1 MNKTLTKAQKEAII
15 YKIQQNREAK
25 VKEVKERLTASF
37 VPTEEQLAI
46 FNDLTRANE
55 LANELEALCQ
65 KYTRTPF
72 SWYSSYKPTSV
83 KYAKEIFIND
93 LVKAEIGNNDTE
105 FYNNLNNELE
115 LALMTSSEEITA
127 FIERF
132 STI

>member
-1 MNKTLTKAQKEAII
+1 MSKPLTKAQKDAIV

-37 VPTEEQLAI
+37 VPTEEQSEILA
-46 FNDLTRANE
+46 DLTRANE
-55 LANELEALCQ
+55 LAKELETLCQ
-65 KYTRTPF
+65 KYTRTPV
-72 SWYSSYKPTSV
+72 SWYSSYKPTTV
-83 KYAKEIFIND
+83 DYAISKFID
-93 LVKAEIGNNDTE
+93 ELVKAEIGNDDAE
-105 FYNNLNNELE
+105 FYQNLNNELE

>member
-1 MNKTLTKAQKEAII
+1 MNKPLTKAQKDAII
-15 YKIQQNREAK
+15 YKIKQNREAK

-37 VPTEEQLAI
+37 VPTEEQSEILAA
-46 FNDLTRANE
+46 LTRANE
-55 LANELEALCQ
+55 LANELEAINNRFA
-65 KYTRTPF
+65 RTPF

-93 LVKAEIGNNDTE
+93 LVKAEIGNDDTE
-105 FYNNLNNELE
+105 FYQNLNNELE